1 LQGFDDS
8 SSLSL
13 QKDTP
18 AFPDFYALLLSE
30 FIFSG
35 STNYPWA
42 AILIGGWGVFI
53 AAIVA
58 GLLIATRY
66 GRRKE

>member
-1 LQGFDDS
+1 
-8 SSLSL
+8 L

-35 STNYPWA
+35 STSYDPDAGEWTQ
-42 AILIGGWGVFI
+42 IVTLIDGGNDYTQRVMQE
-53 AAIVA
+53 
-58 GLLIATRY
+58 Y
-66 GRRKE
+66 Q